1 MLSGPVS
8 PVPGASGIRLGDLP
22 VQLREILSPFDRMNA
37 DGVRDGIIDLNELST
52 FSKEFKEFQA
62 GSMPISVFS
71 AEHQEKLSAF
81 DADGG
86 GKLDA
91 DVCTLLLSTLWFS
104 RPSNAS
110 AVSAQRPRTRQPQF

>member
-1 MLSGPVS
+1 MMFHLLQDVEDTLCGPF
-8 PVPGASGIRLGDLP
+8 PEASGIRLGDLP
-22 VQLREILSPFDRMNA
+22 VQLREILSPFDRINA
-37 DGVRDGIIDLNELST
+37 DGVKDGVIDLNELSA

-71 AEHQEKLSAF
+71 AEHQEKLRAF

-91 DVCTLLLSTLWFS
+91 DVRTLVLST
-104 RPSNAS
+104 
-110 AVSAQRPRTRQPQF
+110 VVAQSPF